1 MASSTKV
8 LSDLLGMSIV
18 MTSPESV
25 GVGVWE
31 GREAGL
37 LLGGREEE
45 SPCGEMRGIFLKNQR
60 CAGKHN
66 SVFRLLPLPSQ
77 VKMAPHGVGWLPLP
91 VLFLSV
97 LV

>member
-8 LSDLLGMSIV
+8 LSDLLGMSAV

-25 GVGVWE
+25 GMGVWE
-31 GREAGL
+31 GREAGYSW
-37 LLGGREEE
+37 GGREEE

-66 SVFRLLPLPSQ
+66 SVFRLLPLPGQ
-77 VKMAPHGVGWLPLP
+77 VKMAPRGVGWLPLP

>member
-31 GREAGL
+31 GREAGYSW
-37 LLGGREEE
+37 EE
-45 SPCGEMRGIFLKNQR
+45 
-60 CAGKHN
+60 GKRR
-66 SVFRLLPLPSQ
+66 VPAER
-77 VKMAPHGVGWLPLP
+77 
-91 VLFLSV
+91 
-97 LV
+97 